1 MIVTAL
7 LLPFLGSLAGKVAA
21 KLMGSTTNSATAK
34 PPDGN
39 FQGLLDGRPATQTP
53 AAGKGGGAL
62 AAADQANALAVGGGL
77 QPGAAPQNFAR
88 QVAAVYD
95 EHQAP

>member
-21 KLMGSTTNSATAK
+21 KFLGSTTNSSTEK

-39 FQGLLDGRPATQTP
+39 FQALLDGRPASRTP
-53 AAGKGGGAL
+53 TAANSASAL
-62 AAADQANALAVGGGL
+62 AATDQARALAVGGGP
-77 QPGAAPQNFAR
+77 QPGAASQNFAR
-88 QVAAVYD
+88 QAAAVYE

>member
-7 LLPFLGSLAGKVAA
+7 LLPLLGSLAGKVVA
-21 KLMGSTTNSATAK
+21 KFLGSTTNSSTEK

-39 FQGLLDGRPATQTP
+39 FQALLDGRPASRTP
-53 AAGKGGGAL
+53 PVAGGGAL
-62 AAADQANALAVGGGL
+62 AAADQANALAVGGSL
-77 QPGAAPQNFAR
+77 PAAASQNFAR
-88 QVAAVYD
+88 QATALYE